1 MKPLVK
7 TSIDAEFAATS
18 EALTSMP
25 ESLTIST
32 FETVEQ
38 VESVTA
44 SWNELLRNVPDAT
57 TFSTWEWLLP
67 WWRAFGK
74 GQLLVIGFYSGF
86 ELVGLAPLCIME
98 SRFRFGI
105 RMKALRFL
113 GDGSGDSDNLE
124 VIARPGWEEKVCN
137 ALLTFLESSR
147 SRWDVVELNV
157 MPEKSLV
164 GRCLKTHLNQRGWTT
179 MTRSKPASA
188 IHLPASWTAYLQE
201 LSSED
206 RNNLTRYRKRLEKRH
221 TARFYKVTSQAEV
234 DRCLPAMFELHQQR
248 WQRRGEIGTFAD
260 PARRQLYADIS
271 RIFLE
276 RGWLEMW
283 ALDLNERPV
292 AVQFAFRYRD
302 QVFQL
307 QEGFDEA
314 YHSDRVGTL
323 LRAHVLEQLIGQGVT
338 TYDFL
343 GGEPGYKARWAA
355 KPAEYIN
362 LHFARKRTF
371 GALYLSIM
379 KNAVNG
385 KEKLRKALPAPAW
398 DFLHHI
404 NVNLTGKNNAAL
416 TVDRSRSSA

>member
-1 MKPLVK
+1 MKPLAK
-7 TSIDAEFAATS
+7 TSIEAKFATAR
-18 EALTSMP
+18 EVVQSMP

-38 VESVTA
+38 VESVVP
-44 SWNELLRNVPDAT
+44 SWNELLKNVPEAT

-74 GQLLVIGFYSGF
+74 GQLVVVGFYSGF
-86 ELVGLAPLCIME
+86 ELVGLAPLCITE
-98 SRFRFGI
+98 STLRFGI
-105 RMKALRFL
+105 RMKVVRLL

-124 VIARPGWEEKVCN
+124 VLARPGWEEKVSRS
-137 ALLTFLESSR
+137 LLIFLESSR
-147 SRWDVVELNV
+147 SKWDVVELNV
-157 MPEKSLV
+157 MPAQSSVARRL
-164 GRCLKTHLNQRGWTT
+164 TSDLNRRGWMS

-188 IHLPASWTAYLQE
+188 IHLPASWPAYLQQ

-206 RNNLTRYRKRLEKRH
+206 RNNLARYRKRLEKRY
-221 TARFYKVTSQAEV
+221 ASRFYKVTTQPEV

-248 WQRRGEIGTFAD
+248 WQRRGESGTFAD

-276 RGWLEMW
+276 RGWLELW

-323 LRAHVLEQLIGQGVT
+323 LRAHVLERLIAQGVT

-355 KPAEYIN
+355 KPAEYMN
-362 LHFARKRTF
+362 LHIARRRTF
-371 GALYLSIM
+371 GGLYLSIM

-385 KEKLRKALPAPAW
+385 KERLRKALPAPAW

-404 NVNLTGKNNAAL
+404 TVNLTGKNNTAL
-416 TVDRSRSSA
+416 AVDRSRSSV